1 MKDDPFDNGLNYAY
15 RLLGYRARSVREIE
29 SRLEAKGYDRSTIR
43 KVIDRLKDLNYLN
56 DLEFARSWVNE
67 RMKSKPRGRAL
78 LRHELRSKGIDKG
91 IIDSVIAEFI
101 QPEDEYRMAKGIADQ
116 RLKHKGEGNT
126 DKLKKRIHDHLV
138 RRGFAYDAVDQVL
151 REIFEERRK

>member
-1 MKDDPFDNGLNYAY
+1 VKDDPFKSGLDYAY
-15 RLLGYRARSVREIE
+15 RLLGYRARSAREID
-29 SRLEAKGYDRSTIR
+29 SKLEAKGYDRSTIR

-56 DLEFARSWVNE
+56 DLEFARSWVDE
-67 RMKSKPRGRAL
+67 RMKSKPRGQAL
-78 LRHELRSKGIDKG
+78 LRHELMSKGIDKG

-116 RLKHKGEGNT
+116 RLKHKGEE
-126 DKLKKRIHDHLV
+126 DIDRLKKRIHDYLV
-138 RRGFAYDAVDQVL
+138 RRGFAYDVVDQVL